1 MPKMT
6 AKYSAAVKAA
16 LMNKIPVSADQEE
29 LYQSLQDGWVFWDS
43 KTKEWTKSKEKP
55 AKPSELVHV
64 RVWASDHLVDMIA
77 EKLITD
83 VFPRLEL
90 VERSPVYRCRPPKQ
104 LEGRVYLSFKRGS

>member
-1 MPKMT
+1 MT

-16 LMNKIPVSADQEE
+16 LMNSVPVSSDQEE
-29 LYQSLQDGWVFWDS
+29 LYQILQDNWVFWDS
-43 KTKEWTKSKEKP
+43 KTKDWTKSKEKP

-64 RVWASDHLVDMIA
+64 RVWASADQVDMIA

-83 VFPRLEL
+83 VYPRLEM
-90 VERSPVYRCRPPKQ
+90 VEKSPVYLCRPPKQ